1 VKEAAMSDNDLSPL
15 TPQPAH
21 VPDAAVYDFDMFLD
35 PGLMSDPHE
44 RVRQILREAP
54 PVFWTPRNLGHWVA
68 MAHEAVFEVAR
79 DWERFSS
86 EFMPRGELEVL
97 LRALPPDFPHIPRVR
112 PITLDPPDHGK
123 YRAALAPTFGPKAIK
138 ARTDEIRALAGKLIR
153 AVADQGEC
161 DFIAAVAEPL
171 PVLVFLKLMG
181 LPSERLAEFRAL
193 VHEVLAP
200 GVLDPMEGARRMRSV
215 ADAIGDVIR
224 ARRDDPKDDLISLLW
239 ATEIDGEPMS
249 MEIMEDFGV
258 LLFLAGLDTVINA
271 IGHAVRHM
279 ASAPELQAQLRA
291 DPALIPEAVE
301 EMLRRY
307 SFVTLNRRVTQDMD
321 FFGWRLQQGDRIMF
335 SLAGAGLDPAYWSAP
350 EVFDLERENQA
361 HIAFGVGP
369 HRCAGSHLARL
380 ELQILYAELLKLL
393 PTFRLDLDKP
403 VVFRAGNVLA
413 VEKLPIRWD

>member
-1 VKEAAMSDNDLSPL
+1 MNDAGLSPL
-15 TPQPAH
+15 ARKPDH
-21 VPDAAVYDFDMFLD
+21 VPDAAVYDFDMYLD
-35 PGLMSDPHE
+35 PGLLADPHE

-54 PVFWTPRNLGHWVA
+54 PVFWTPRNLGHWMA
-68 MAHEAVFEVAR
+68 MGHEAVFQVAR

-86 EFMPRGELEVL
+86 EFVPRAQLEAIL
-97 LRALPPDFPHIPRVR
+97 GALPPDFPHIPRVR

-123 YRAALAPTFGPKAIK
+123 YRAALASTFGPKSIRAL
-138 ARTDEIRALAGKLIR
+138 TEEIRALASRLIA

-161 DFIAAVAEPL
+161 DFVAAVAEPL

-181 LPSERLAEFRAL
+181 LPAERLAEFRVLA
-193 VHEVLAP
+193 HQVLAP
-200 GVLDPMEGARRMRSV
+200 GMLDPMEGATRMRSV

-224 ARRDDPKDDLISLLW
+224 ARRDAPQDDLISLLW

-249 MEIMEDFGV
+249 LEIMEDFAV

-279 ASAPELQAQLRA
+279 AMNPELQARLRA

-307 SFVTLNRRVTQDMD
+307 SFVTLNRRVVLDME
-321 FFGWRLQQGDRIMF
+321 FAGWRLKEGDRIMF
-335 SLAGAGLDPAYWSAP
+335 ALAGSGLDPARWSEP
-350 EVFDLERENQA
+350 EVFDPEREDKA

-369 HRCAGSHLARL
+369 HRCVGSHLARL
-380 ELQILYAELLKLL
+380 ELQLLYAELLQRL
-393 PTFRLDLDKP
+393 PVFRLDPQKAP
-403 VVFRAGNVLA
+403 VFRAGNILA
-413 VEKLPIRWD
+413 IESLPIRWD